1 MTFRACRLRASIP
14 LLARMTLS
22 CLLHAVASAAAAG
35 EVRIGDTRARVVQT
49 LGSPAAEWSTAL
61 CPDSTLALY
70 ASRSAVL
77 KLVFDKRGLLQAIS
91 ITAIGHSKGKRWPAV
106 GWPAVG
112 GGMASPST
120 YASHGGMAPW
130 FYNFSPREITYFERS
145 IAPRM
150 QGERLYA
157 GTASVSASTAFA
169 TDNDFPFDE
178 AEVATDA
185 LARGKP
191 LSKSTFRDLNDWR
204 RRTRP
209 NSYVRVAFEA
219 PGTEERC
226 GGFFLGR
233 LIPSD
238 MAGLSDRLKR

>member
-1 MTFRACRLRASIP
+1 MTCRACRFPASIP
-14 LLARMTLS
+14 LLARTTFA
-22 CLLHAVASAAAAG
+22 CLLHAVAAVAAAG
-35 EVRIGDTRARVVQT
+35 EVHLGDIRARVVQT

-61 CPDSTLALY
+61 CPGSTLALY
-70 ASRSAVL
+70 ASRTAVL
-77 KLVFDKRGLLQAIS
+77 KLVFDKRNRLHTIG
-91 ITAIGHSKGKRWPAV
+91 ITAIEHSKGKRGPAL

-112 GGMASPST
+112 IGIASPST

-145 IAPRM
+145 IALRM
-150 QGERLYA
+150 KGERLYA
-157 GTASVSASTAFA
+157 GSVSVGASTAFA

-185 LARGKP
+185 LARGKR
-191 LSKSTFRDLNDWR
+191 LSKSTFRDLDDWR

-233 LIPSD
+233 LNPSD
-238 MAGLSDRLKR
+238 MAGERLTR

>member
-1 MTFRACRLRASIP
+1 MTFRACRLRVSIA
-14 LLARMTLS
+14 LVLRTTLA
-22 CLLHAVASAAAAG
+22 CLLHAVGAVAAAG
-35 EVRIGDTRARVVQT
+35 EVQLGDTRARVVQA

-70 ASRSAVL
+70 PSRTAIL
-77 KLVFDKRGLLQAIS
+77 KLVFDKRNRLHAVGL
-91 ITAIGHSKGKRWPAV
+91 TAILHSKGKRWPAL
-106 GWPAVG
+106 GWPLVAG
-112 GGMASPST
+112 GIASLST

-145 IAPRM
+145 IAPGV
-150 QGERLYA
+150 QGERFYT
-157 GTASVSASTAFA
+157 GSVSVGTSTDFA

-178 AEVATDA
+178 ADVATDA

-191 LSKSTFRDLNDWR
+191 LSKASLRDMNDWR
-204 RRTRP
+204 RRNKP

-238 MAGLSDRLKR
+238 MAGERFAR